1 MLSQL
6 NNLNRR
12 HIARLDSRPSR
23 KRHLRQAHSSRVGV
37 IRRSHEHKR
46 LEHNVRHVWR
56 AAVGPVGAVSEVDLE
71 LGLEVAA
78 EPAWLEGDGAA
89 GGGPVCAVS
98 RGS

>member
-12 HIARLDSRPSR
+12 LVARFDNRANR
-23 KRHLRQAHSSRVGV
+23 KRHLRQAHRSR
-37 IRRSHEHKR
+37 IRIVRGSQKHKR
-46 LEHNVRHVWR
+46 LEHDVGHVWR
-56 AAVGPVGAVSEVDLE
+56 AAVGPVDAVSEVDLE

-89 GGGPVCAVS
+89 GGGPVCAVVG
-98 RGS
+98 GS